1 MSTVQE
7 APLSVAPEGLEEH
20 RRELTAYCYRMLAS
34 PFEAEDAVQETMLR
48 AWRGLDR
55 FEGRAAL
62 RSWLYRIATNVCLDM
77 LEGRERRARPM
88 DLGPAREP
96 IEANLSTLPETTW
109 IQPVP
114 DPLVASAE
122 ADPAD
127 VTVARETIRLAF
139 VAALQHLPARQ
150 RAVLIL
156 CEVLRWKASEVA
168 ELLDSSVAS
177 VNSALQRARAT
188 LEALDV
194 KAGDPAPPLDEADR
208 ALLARYVEAFES
220 YDMDALTALIRED
233 ATQSMPPF
241 DLWLHGRDDILTW
254 WFGPGIGCSGSK
266 VIPVVS
272 ANGSPAFGQYKPSP
286 DGGYE
291 PWALQVV
298 ELSGGRIVEF
308 TFFLD
313 TETLFPLFGLPPRLD
328 A

>member
-1 MSTVQE
+1 MPDSSLSIKPGAAEQE
-7 APLSVAPEGLEEH
+7 LEQH
-20 RRELTAYCYRMLAS
+20 RAELTAYCYRMLAS

-48 AWRGLDR
+48 ACRCLYR

-168 ELLDSSVAS
+168 
-177 VNSALQRARAT
+177 
-188 LEALDV
+188 
-194 KAGDPAPPLDEADR
+194 
-208 ALLARYVEAFES
+208 
-220 YDMDALTALIRED
+220 
-233 ATQSMPPF
+233 
-241 DLWLHGRDDILTW
+241 
-254 WFGPGIGCSGSK
+254 
-266 VIPVVS
+266 
-272 ANGSPAFGQYKPSP
+272 
-286 DGGYE
+286 
-291 PWALQVV
+291 
-298 ELSGGRIVEF
+298 
-308 TFFLD
+308 
-313 TETLFPLFGLPPRLD
+313 
-328 A
+328 